1 MTPLT
6 KIENGIL
13 GGDWTLVCEG
23 FNKITGKNLTPPV
36 VVVPEE
42 VFDPNKASKKEL
54 YEFIKNKYNSSIVA
68 MKSFSIDELREMI
81 VIFGAEEN
89 EEIEVVA
96 PKPQS
101 PKKSKAPIDPN
112 KTGFLPDGR
121 FFQPT
126 PLYGN
131 KKMIPVDASPLRL
144 VEDPS
149 LKKVIE
155 PDDFEHNARPAPKMI
170 DAVCVR
176 CKTKYKTLLGLAV
189 TDEKDSDFRGNCP
202 KCQESVGRK

>member
-36 VVVPEE
+36 VIIPE
-42 VFDPNKASKKEL
+42 VKFDPDKASKKEL
-54 YEFIKNKYNSSIVA
+54 YEFIKNKYNSSIGA

-81 VIFGAEEN
+81 VIFAGEEV
-89 EEIEVVA
+89 EDEPAA
-96 PKPQS
+96 PKVQL
-101 PKKSKAPIDPN
+101 PKKSRAPIDPN

-121 FFQPT
+121 FFQPS

-131 KKMIPVDASPLRL
+131 KTMNAVDVAPLRL
-144 VEDPS
+144 VEDPN

-170 DAVCVR
+170 DIKCLQ
-176 CKTKYKTLLGLAV
+176 CKKTFKHVESVGVELDGETKGLCQ
-189 TDEKDSDFRGNCP
+189 T
-202 KCQESVGRK
+202 CQESVGRK